1 MHISQSGEAE
11 EEEPFIFKYFPV
23 SEYISCETSVE
34 RANTLYHFKTKKFFI
49 NQNIKD
55 EIYLGNI
62 LNYKFSDF
70 PKLQTFE
77 DYIFNDVTVI
87 ADIIIDGKMYVEEWE
102 TPSKSQLDEL
112 AQIIIKDAPKE
123 SKTYYVGE
131 PILFRSYKYLHF
143 LSMANLGFGID
154 EVMQDNLYPDKNM
167 DKDLGLIYSYSQ
179 SLFSILID
187 PSFLQPREET
197 DFILQNNLSYI
208 NNITYG
214 KTAFLIVESD
224 GSKQSVD
231 SIIKKVKLKEN
242 LSGEEKLFINSMDI
256 CYLYFSSDG
265 TLQKDKSED
274 NINKIVNFYQV
285 ENNNIIPLNYSVLDY
300 ITNGSKYIEYAFSL

>member
-1 MHISQSGEAE
+1 
-11 EEEPFIFKYFPV
+11 
-23 SEYISCETSVE
+23 
-34 RANTLYHFKTKKFFI
+34 
-49 NQNIKD
+49 
-55 EIYLGNI
+55 
-62 LNYKFSDF
+62 
-70 PKLQTFE
+70 
-77 DYIFNDVTVI
+77 
-87 ADIIIDGKMYVEEWE
+87 
-102 TPSKSQLDEL
+102 
-112 AQIIIKDAPKE
+112 
-123 SKTYYVGE
+123 
-131 PILFRSYKYLHF
+131 
-143 LSMANLGFGID
+143 MANLGFGID